1 MNGKIL
7 VIDDSPTLR
16 KLLRFYLKKKGY
28 SVNEASNG
36 EMGLQ
41 AIARGMFDMVI
52 LDMNMPVKNGL
63 EVLETLKKD
72 KKDYCIP
79 ILILSADKE
88 EESKAAGIAFGASYY
103 LTKPFKP
110 EEVVA
115 RIEDI
120 LAERRKSMK

>member
-1 MNGKIL
+1 MNEKIL
-7 VIDDSPTLR
+7 LIDDSPTLR

-28 SVNEASNG
+28 SVNEANNG
-36 EMGLQ
+36 EAGLQ
-41 AIARGMFDMVI
+41 AIAREMFDLII
-52 LDMNMPVKNGL
+52 LDMNMPVKSGL

-72 KKDYCIP
+72 RQDFSVP
-79 ILILSADKE
+79 ILILSANKE

-110 EEVVA
+110 AEVIA

-120 LAERRKSMK
+120 LAERRKGK

>member
-1 MNGKIL
+1 MNEKIL
-7 VIDDSPTLR
+7 LIDDSPTLR

-28 SVNEASNG
+28 LVNEANNG
-36 EMGLQ
+36 EAGLQ
-41 AIARGMFDMVI
+41 AIAREMFDLII
-52 LDMNMPVKNGL
+52 LDMNMPVKSGL

-72 KKDYCIP
+72 RQDFSVP
-79 ILILSADKE
+79 ILILSANKE

-110 EEVVA
+110 AEVIA

-120 LAERRKSMK
+120 LAERRKGK